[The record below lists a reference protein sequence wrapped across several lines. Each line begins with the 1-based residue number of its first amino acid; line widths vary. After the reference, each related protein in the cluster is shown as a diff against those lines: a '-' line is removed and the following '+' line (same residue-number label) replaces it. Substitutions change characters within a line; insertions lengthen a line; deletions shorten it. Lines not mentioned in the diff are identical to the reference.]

1 MHENELM
8 KKSDFHGSSGLMYMR
23 TFIRTDGYSV

>member
-8 KKSDFHGSSGLMYMR
+8 F
-23 TFIRTDGYSV
+23 